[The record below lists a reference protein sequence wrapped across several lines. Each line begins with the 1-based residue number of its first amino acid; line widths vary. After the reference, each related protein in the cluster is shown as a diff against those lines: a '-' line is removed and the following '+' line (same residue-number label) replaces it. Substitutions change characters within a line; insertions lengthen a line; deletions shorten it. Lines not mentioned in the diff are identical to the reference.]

1 MSDAEGIEIVK
12 KVECEGQVEIAMP
25 EIQEVINS
33 GLPFDN
39 VSPDSKALIN
49 EGMMK
54 ATAAQ
59 FPSEIGKRAADV
71 IYRLFDSENVDED
84 ILIPVELIT
93 QENVNDFGI
102 DRWQ

>member
-1 MSDAEGIEIVK
+1 MLQSV
-12 KVECEGQVEIAMP
+12 
-25 EIQEVINS
+25 
-33 GLPFDN
+33 N
-39 VSPDSKALIN
+39 VYGVDGSPDSKALIN

-59 FPSEIGKRAADV
+59 FPSEIGKQAADV
-71 IYRLFDSENVDED
+71 IYRLFDGENVDED